1 MTAEENVQKL
11 IALTEQLTE
20 RMRLD
25 ADAFEAR
32 RPHEAAAHI
41 DETQRLANMYRHES
55 DRVRQNPSL
64 IAGAPSQLR
73 SRLAK
78 ASEAFEVTLARHG
91 RAVFALKTVTEGV
104 VRAIAEEVARAR
116 AAVQGYG
123 PGARMAAPDGG
134 AVPIALNRTA

>member
-1 MTAEENVQKL
+1 MSAEENVQHL
-11 IALTEQLTE
+11 IVLTEQLTE

-32 RPHEAAAHI
+32 RPYEAASRI
-41 DETQRLANMYRHES
+41 EETQRLANQYRHES
-55 DRVRQNPSL
+55 DRVRQNPAL
-64 IAGAPSQLR
+64 IAGASPPLR
-73 SRLAK
+73 RRLAK
-78 ASEAFEVTLARHG
+78 ASEAFEATLARHG

-104 VRAIAEEVARAR
+104 VRAIGEEVARAR

-123 PGARMAAPDGG
+123 PSARMTALNG